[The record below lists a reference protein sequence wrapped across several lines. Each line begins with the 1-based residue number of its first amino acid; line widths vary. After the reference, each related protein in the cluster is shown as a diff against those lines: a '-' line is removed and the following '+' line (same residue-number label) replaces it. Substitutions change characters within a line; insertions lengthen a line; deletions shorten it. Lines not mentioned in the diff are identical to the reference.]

1 MSALVLRQTV
11 KRTGRRTLYTD
22 TVMNKHVGVVPC
34 NPRYKSAA
42 QLALVSKQME
52 LTALRNEKEHKG
64 TTEVT

>member
-1 MSALVLRQTV
+1 MSALVLRETV
-11 KRTGRRTLYTD
+11 KRTGRRTLYT
-22 TVMNKHVGVVPC
+22 VMNEHLGVVPC
-34 NPRYKSAA
+34 NPHYKSAA